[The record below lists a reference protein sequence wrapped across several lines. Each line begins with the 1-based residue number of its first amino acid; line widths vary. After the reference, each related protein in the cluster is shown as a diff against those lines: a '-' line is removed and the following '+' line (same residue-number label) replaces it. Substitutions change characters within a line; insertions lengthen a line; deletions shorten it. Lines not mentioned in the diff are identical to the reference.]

1 MQMVMLTQWL
11 QRDNP
16 TMVGAAASEHPSMV
30 ARITIDESPP
40 PIASNSD
47 PDHSNSDPGHYKSD
61 PDHYD
66 SDPDHSYSD
75 PEHYNSDPD
84 SEITNSDHDKME
96 KCQS

>member
-1 MQMVMLTQWL
+1 
-11 QRDNP
+11 
-16 TMVGAAASEHPSMV
+16 MVGAAASEHPSMV

-47 PDHSNSDPGHYKSD
+47 PDHYH
-61 PDHYD
+61 
-66 SDPDHSYSD
+66 
-75 PEHYNSDPD
+75 SDPD